1 MGGIAQGGLRPIL
14 LWIAMGLAIEA
25 VALTIHDLDGLGHV
39 FAVICMIFATFL
51 TNFYRDPD
59 RRIPKESGVVV
70 SPADGRI
77 MFTVRER
84 ATGRRP
90 TSQQMDESADRI
102 ESDEMTGDWWPTP
115 CENPVDFTTEQ
126 RWEAVRAG
134 EEADTDAL
142 RVAIFMSPFDVHVNR
157 VPIASTIERMEHR
170 CGKGRRRGPFL
181 PAYVKESAWNERVR
195 TVLHSTGENGSVSG
209 MAIEVTQISGRLAR
223 TIDPWTSVGDEL
235 RRGQRY
241 GMIRLGSRVDVRVPA
256 ATHNCAVIGADADNS
271 AYPKGESVVAG
282 SSVLFNYNADESE

>member
-157 VPIASTIERMEHR
+157 VPIASTIERIQLS
-170 CGKGRRRGPFL
+170 KGAVTSGTAETPG
-181 PAYVKESAWNERVR
+181 AWQNVSITLASGEER
-195 TVLHSTGENGSVSG
+195 SG
-209 MAIEVTQISGRLAR
+209 GHNAR
-223 TIDPWTSVGDEL
+223 TI
-235 RRGQRY
+235 Y
-241 GMIRLGSRVDVRVPA
+241 
-256 ATHNCAVIGADADNS
+256 NS
-271 AYPKGESVVAG
+271 
-282 SSVLFNYNADESE
+282 